1 MKEENL
7 IGGALDI
14 RHRNGSQETE
24 SWHRLILVVLGI
36 YLLTL
41 GVTLASAY
49 SWTVTSQADF
59 SDGIIKG
66 VDLNWTLES
75 LVLPSG
81 EGWTSNS
88 GNASGNASDTFN
100 TNSSWIEYD
109 PNNRIELDATTDKR
123 IEFNSL
129 TRNEI
134 AYFYKDRGAGNIGDF
149 YRKFTFKIESA
160 SGANGIVIQGFS
172 DTLSSCTNCVN
183 CVYIQWSYAA
193 SGIYLVR
200 RTASSYAEY
209 PTVALSVG
217 TQYWV
222 IFSRVSSTI
231 TVSFYSDNTFS
242 TLVGSS
248 TLPIGT
254 NSAYQYEYALTS
266 YNDGSTGTVTGWI
279 DEIRGKYNLSGSY
292 ISSINNTGASYS
304 FKNLTINGTFPTAT
318 SVLIGIN
325 YSTDNSIWTQHT
337 ETYNA
342 TSNSTWDFT
351 DFNAQYLKFNLTLQS
366 PTNNSVTPQV
376 DNVTVYYDDISG
388 GGAGSSPNWA
398 SVSVNVTYAKNGTV
412 VNVTTLGVNDSDGS
426 SYGLIT
432 GSTEY
437 TEEWCNSTVQ
447 YGLTTNGSN
456 PYCTFIFNFTDDTN
470 HTFYARIKDN
480 TSLNSTNKTFNI
492 TADNYRPNL
501 SVLLPIDGGN
511 YSTRNAPLNYTIDD
525 NGSGINKVWYTI
537 NGSGNVTTNG
547 SNTTANF
554 SGDGYW
560 VLQVW
565 VNDTLGW
572 ANNSTN
578 ITILIDTTKPNL
590 TLYSPNNTNLSN
602 STGVLEANLSYSVS
616 DSGIGLGSVWY
627 EYWNLADDSKSKHN
641 ISATGNGTFNVSVEG
656 QYTFK
661 LWANDTL
668 GNTNSTTNVT
678 FWFDLPPV
686 LTNPNA
692 SPIIPAIGNTVNLSV
707 VITDNFTSV
716 ASARVA
722 LTYPSST
729 VISYSLT
736 SGSGVWYY
744 LFPANIYGTFTATFY
759 ANDVSAPIE
768 NSSTSVTFTVPS
780 PAGGSIPPG
789 GGGGGTGGVPTLTP
803 TPTPTPEITEVS
815 ALLLKPY
822 KVDDTLWIAPW
833 DLTPGRNYPI
843 VAGNEVTSCEATG
856 NVGCEV
862 ITPTRLVLRYQPS
875 ILAWNQFTQ
884 EVRASVDAHGENNT
898 TVSIPIKIRVINFG
912 LYIPWEL
919 GITQFSGRNFIFKV
933 EKDIAGVEHVRGILI
948 YWMIIAGVVIL
959 ISGERIYKSKKE
971 KEARK
976 KVYRRSLGYNE
987 I

>member
-49 SWTVTSQADF
+49 SWDVTSQADF
-59 SDGIIKG
+59 TNGTLGS
-66 VDLNWTLES
+66 VDANWTVGS
-75 LVLPSG
+75 LVLASG
-81 EGWTSNS
+81 ERWSSVG
-88 GNASGNASDTFN
+88 GNASGNASDSYN
-100 TNSSWIEYD
+100 TNTSWLEYD
-109 PNNRIELDATTDKR
+109 QNSRIALNTTSSR
-123 IEFNSL
+123 IEFTDL
-129 TRNEI
+129 TRNEV
-134 AYFYKDRGAGNIGDF
+134 AYFYKDRGADNIADF
-149 YRKFTFKIESA
+149 YRRFTFNVTST
-160 SGANGIVIQGFS
+160 SGVNGIDLQGFS
-172 DTLSSCTNCVN
+172 DTLSTLTDCVN
-183 CVYIQWSYAA
+183 CVDIKWSSAA
-193 SGIYLVR
+193 SGIYFVER
-200 RTASSYAEY
+200 AGSAYVEN

-222 IFSRVSSTI
+222 MFSRVGSTI
-231 TVSFYSDNTFS
+231 SANFYSDSTFS
-242 TLVGSS
+242 TLVGSATINTS
-248 TLPIGT
+248 LK
-254 NSAYQYEYALTS
+254 YRYEYALSS
-266 YNDGSTGTVTGWI
+266 YNDESTGTITGWV
-279 DEIRGKYNLSGSY
+279 DEIRGYYNTTGNYTSQ
-292 ISSINNTGASYS
+292 IEDVGASYS
-304 FKNLTINGTFPTAT
+304 FVNLTINGSFTNG
-318 SVLIGIN
+318 SILVGIN
-325 YSTDNSIWTQHT
+325 YSTDNINWIEHA

-342 TSNSTWDFT
+342 TSNSTFDFADFT
-351 DFNAQYLKFNLTLQS
+351 ARYIKFNLTLQTS
-366 PTNNSVTPQV
+366 NNSTTPQV

-976 KVYRRSLGYNE
+976 KVYRRSLGW
-987 I
+987 